1 MMAGRCVICDGRI
14 VDGRCQDCG
23 MDYSRMAEH
32 TYRLNEDC
40 GRYSPEAREQK
51 KEYERTLSGK
61 EEKAAGTN
69 GRKAGRQTGRS
80 ENRPTGGASGDFG
93 KRRAERTSGGT
104 ENRPAGRPS
113 GSKEERKAKGGAA
126 GRRPVSVIKWFVI
139 LWVVLGF
146 LSAVVTEFPDWFSGL
161 GKKAEQA
168 VDWLDENT
176 GIEVEIGNDPEEDTG
191 FETSENEARTTE
203 DLYDYVKNEMPADGE
218 TWSASLTAGYYMVG
232 ETIPQGTY
240 QVTVSEGKGGL
251 YVEDEDNAIWYYS
264 WLEPGNEVED
274 LRLYPGARVTV
285 EGGCEL
291 EFQAENAQ
299 TEALTPYEAD
309 VSLEDVEVLAGE
321 EYSVGTDIAP
331 GRYDV
336 RYAPD
341 EDSGIVELRVERE
354 DGDTRMIFLS
364 GYGPEEGYRDVFYNL
379 TLAEGETVTLEGAM
393 EGESVYLSPELEFP

>member
-1 MMAGRCVICDGRI
+1 LARRCVICEGRI
-14 VDGRCQDCG
+14 VTGRCQDCG

-32 TYRLNEDC
+32 KYRLNEDC
-40 GRYSPEAREQK
+40 GSYSSEVREQK
-51 KEYERTLSGK
+51 KDYERTLLGK
-61 EEKAAGTN
+61 EEKAAGRN
-69 GRKAGRQTGRS
+69 GGKTGQRAD
-80 ENRPTGGASGDFG
+80 ASG
-93 KRRAERTSGGT
+93 
-104 ENRPAGRPS
+104 NRQAGRPS
-113 GSKEERKAKGGAA
+113 GSNGNGTKKPPAGYGRAQMKNGET
-126 GRRPVSVIKWFVI
+126 GRRPVSVIKWVVAV
-139 LWVVLGF
+139 WVVLGI
-146 LSAVVTEFPDWFSGL
+146 LSGIVTEFPDLFSGF

-168 VDWLDENT
+168 ADWLDENT
-176 GIEVEIGNDPEEDTG
+176 GIEVDIGDDPEEDMD
-191 FETSENEARTTE
+191 FEASENEAATTE
-203 DLYDYVKNEMPADGE
+203 GLYEFVKSEMPADG
-218 TWSASLTAGYYMVG
+218 TAWSVFLTAGYYTVG

-240 QVTVSEGKGGL
+240 QVRVSEGKGSL
-251 YVEDEDNAIWYYS
+251 HVEDEDNAIWYYS

-379 TLAEGETVTLEGAM
+379 TLAEGETVTLEGTM